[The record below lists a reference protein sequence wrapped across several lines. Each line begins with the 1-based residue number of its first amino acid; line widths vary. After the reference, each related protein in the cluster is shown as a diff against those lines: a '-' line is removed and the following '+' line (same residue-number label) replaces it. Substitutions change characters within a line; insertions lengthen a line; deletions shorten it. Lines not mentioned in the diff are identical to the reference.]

1 MSSANQPKALFL
13 APVAAIFTAG
23 FAIANVKAADA
34 GDWGYEDIP
43 GQPGISTIQKSTV
56 PKQSASGAAK
66 VRAEAN
72 PAKQPL
78 SPQSRVDTPT
88 AASTT
93 ARMQPQPLTEPQR
106 PAQPKILQAFP
117 VKNLNDLQSWLE
129 IFALVHSSPQEDDRT
144 MLPELATLS
153 NDQQKELTEFIQSKL
168 NDQGHY
174 KGIAPL
180 WALVRAKVSSNVDY
194 KFAYRALFRAL
205 IRHWLLQTE
214 RASQFD
220 GHSAVA
226 LPMSIDDDKKPKV
239 SSKPEPIKLDK
250 VEELFAE
257 LIGSSRIIEEGP
269 PPLTEDAV
277 LAYTDM
283 TCFLYAKTHPDK
295 TVDQDDNREIFAN
308 VVKDK
313 FNNAPTA
320 KAKLAMSNFDL
331 TWASFRCRYLE
342 VNESER
348 LRMIKTIAAP
358 SGNAAVDK
366 ATLFSD
372 VILQLFA
379 KGPWGESLSL
389 QKQSVKPQTVNK
401 SD

>member
-1 MSSANQPKALFL
+1 MSSLNQSKALFL

-23 FAIANVKAADA
+23 FASANVKAADS

-43 GQPGISTIQKSTV
+43 GQKGISTIQKSTA
-56 PKQSASGAAK
+56 PKQSASAATK
-66 VRAEAN
+66 GRAEAN
-72 PAKQPL
+72 PAKQLNAPA
-78 SPQSRVDTPT
+78 P
-88 AASTT
+88 ASTN
-93 ARMQPQPLTEPQR
+93 ARMQPQPLAEPQK
-106 PAQPKILQAFP
+106 PAQPRILQAFP

-168 NDQGHY
+168 TDQGHY

-180 WALVRAKVSSNVDY
+180 WAQVRAKVSSNVDY

-257 LIGSSRIIEEGP
+257 LMGSSRIIEEGP

-358 SGNAAVDK
+358 SGNASVDK
-366 ATLFSD
+366 ATLFSE

>member
-1 MSSANQPKALFL
+1 MSSAKPAKALFL
-13 APVAAIFTAG
+13 APLTAIFTAG
-23 FAIANVKAADA
+23 FAFANVKAADSS
-34 GDWGYEDIP
+34 DWGYEDVP
-43 GQPGISTIQKSTV
+43 GQPGSVAAPKSN
-56 PKQSASGAAK
+56 QARAA
-66 VRAEAN
+66 N
-72 PAKQPL
+72 TPPAKSKSSGSEVKQPPPPTA
-78 SPQSRVDTPT
+78 PQSP
-88 AASTT
+88 AKPASEG
-93 ARMQPQPLTEPQR
+93 QK
-106 PAQPKILQAFP
+106 PAPAKILQAFP

-129 IFALVHSSPQEDDRT
+129 IFALVHASPQEDDRT
-144 MLPELATLS
+144 MIPELATLS
-153 NDQQKELTEFIQSKL
+153 SAQQKELTEFIQSKL
-168 NDQGHY
+168 TGQNHY
-174 KGIAPL
+174 TGVAPL
-180 WALVRAKVSSNVDY
+180 WASVRSKVSSNVDY

-226 LPMSIDDDKKPKV
+226 LPMSIDDDKKPKAATGV
-239 SSKPEPIKLDK
+239 QPIKLDK

-257 LIGSSRIIEEGP
+257 LIGPSRVIEEGP

-342 VNESER
+342 VNDAER

-358 SGNAAVDK
+358 SGNAAADK
-366 ATLFSD
+366 ATLFSE

-389 QKQSVKPQTVNK
+389 QKPSVKPQTINK